1 MASYNNEEEKEL
13 KTKTP
18 IIVNVLPILGFSIT
32 SYFVYRKTKSI
43 GLSFGAGG
51 IAVALTLIPRL
62 MMMKKALNK
71 VKSDNEAIRAKIK
84 VIEDS
89 DKIIGKDLPITS
101 EQIFSVI
108 ESIAEKNGKIENLI
122 PKKEYF
128 LDVLDSF
135 SQEQKNA
142 AYDTVKVIS
151 ELPENPNDDDI
162 ANMMQDLSELESQYG
177 KELIKTID
185 ARLNE
190 LSDEINSK
198 GQEQTKSIAV

>member
-32 SYFVYRKTKSI
+32 SYFVYRKTKSV

-89 DKIIGKDLPITS
+89 DKIIGEDLPITS

-162 ANMMQDLSELESQYG
+162 ANMMQDLSEIESQYG

-190 LSDEINSK
+190 LSDEINSR

>member
-32 SYFVYRKTKSI
+32 SYFVYRKTKSV

-89 DKIIGKDLPITS
+89 DKIIGEDLPITS

-108 ESIAEKNGKIENLI
+108 ESIVASSIH
-122 PKKEYF
+122 
-128 LDVLDSF
+128 SSS
-135 SQEQKNA
+135 SQTA
-142 AYDTVKVIS
+142 
-151 ELPENPNDDDI
+151 
-162 ANMMQDLSELESQYG
+162 
-177 KELIKTID
+177 
-185 ARLNE
+185 
-190 LSDEINSK
+190 
-198 GQEQTKSIAV
+198 

>member
-32 SYFVYRKTKSI
+32 SYFVYRKTKSV

>member
-32 SYFVYRKTKSI
+32 SYFVYRKTKSV

-51 IAVALTLIPRL
+51 IALALSLIPRL
-62 MMMKKALNK
+62 IIMKKTLNE
-71 VKSDNEAIRAKIK
+71 VKSENEAIRAKIK
-84 VIEDS
+84 IIEDS
-89 DKIIGKDLPITS
+89 DLIIDKNIPITS

-108 ESIAEKNGKIENLI
+108 ERIAEKNGKIENLI

-142 AYDTVKVIS
+142 AYDTVKAIS
-151 ELPENPNDDDI
+151 ELPENANDDDI
-162 ANMMQDLSELESQYG
+162 ANMMQELSEIESQYG

-185 ARLNE
+185 SRLNE

>member
-32 SYFVYRKTKSI
+32 SYFVYRKTKSF

>member
-32 SYFVYRKTKSI
+32 SYFVYRKTKSV

-108 ESIAEKNGKIENLI
+108 ERIAEKNGKIENLI

-162 ANMMQDLSELESQYG
+162 ANMMQDLSEIESQYG

-190 LSDEINSK
+190 LSDEINSR

>member
-32 SYFVYRKTKSI
+32 SYFVYRKTKSV

-190 LSDEINSK
+190 LSDEINSR